1 MSGMSLMRLR
11 HALLMRRMRECVMG
25 AVSCDPDPGC
35 HERTSRHVAAAG
47 ELDPRAAQKSMLGEQ
62 VGRGLYFL
70 LPKAFSFPSQ
80 VP

>member
-1 MSGMSLMRLR
+1 MSLMHL
-11 HALLMRRMRECVMG
+11 HAPLMRRMRGGIMG
-25 AVSCDPDPGC
+25 VVSCDPDPGC
-35 HERTSRHVAAAG
+35 HEHTSRHVAAEG
-47 ELDPRAAQKSMLGEQ
+47 ELDSRAARQSTLGEQ